1 MKSICSTNPADLV
14 VVSKFHGSELL
25 VTENV
30 VAVSDKFPEAV
41 TLFPDHVLTEAPN
54 TWRCSVSTIV

>member
-1 MKSICSTNPADLV
+1 MKSICSTKPALLV

-30 VAVSDKFPEAV
+30 VPVAAKSPEAV
-41 TLFPDHVLTEAPN
+41 TLFPDHVFSSDPKT
-54 TWRCSVSTIV
+54 